1 MTRHHRR
8 SAVLTAAGLTAL
20 TIAATTGLSTAGAA
34 EVHEDEG
41 TLIGPLVTETS
52 AFAGDPSTPTFSAPS
67 ANGAGAEIPANRA
80 GTLAAARAA
89 AVRWSIPAPGA
100 VTTVRPMSAPD
111 LCLTAAT
118 TSITSYSPVT
128 LETCVDGDPK
138 QRFRTAENTGSNNPI
153 GTGLQSTYNRGFL
166 GLFNTDR
173 VMRLQSQNVADRIP
187 NIEDFTPSFGARV
200 DSVDV
205 RTRSAQISGTGT
217 PDATVLIDGRNPQT
231 VGSDGRWTA
240 RVTNLP
246 LGTSTLALEQYEG
259 TERTGAA
266 DLEVTLTAAPL
277 TFEAVFAR
285 DGDVTA
291 PVTAS
296 GTAQAG
302 AEVRLFD
309 ADGVQ
314 LGDAVTAGAEGA
326 WDTTIPAPNAGG
338 VLRVTAAQFID
349 GVRDT
354 ANEVT
359 RDVDYG
365 TAVDISSPEDGA
377 AHGGGSLAMSGDGE
391 PGATIEV
398 FEVTSDGQR
407 SVGRSAEG
415 VLPSGRWFVDTDALD
430 RAEHV
435 LRVVQHSKG
444 ANTTT
449 AEVTVNPGQTGR
461 LTEVQVTAPDT
472 VTPGVSNR
480 IAGTGEPGATY
491 RVLNASGTQIVD
503 GTLEVGSDGTW
514 SFERVV
520 SNGAPSFEF
529 VIEQTKG
536 DRGPERSRVFSI
548 AANQGFAPLEV
559 TTRSVDPGE
568 LNTIEGT
575 GPAGATLVVLNA
587 SGTQIVPGTVTVGTD
602 GTWSFD
608 RVVSRG
614 ATKLDFKLA
623 VSVSGSEYTTSLFTV
638 YANTR

>member
-8 SAVLTAAGLTAL
+8 SAVLTAAGLAAL
-20 TIAATTGLSTAGAA
+20 TITATTGLSAAGAA

-173 VMRLQSQNVADRIP
+173 VMRLQSQNVADRLP
-187 NIEDFTPSFGARV
+187 NTEDFTPSFSARV
-200 DSVDV
+200 DSTDV
-205 RTRSAQISGTGT
+205 STRSAQISGTGT
-217 PDATVLIDGRNPQT
+217 PGATVLIDDRNPRE
-231 VGSDGRWTA
+231 VGPDGRWTA
-240 RVTNLP
+240 RATNLP
-246 LGTSTLALEQYEG
+246 LGTSTLSLEQYEG
-259 TERTGAA
+259 TEQTGSTS
-266 DLEVTLTAAPL
+266 LEVRLTATPL
-277 TFEAVFAR
+277 TFEAAFAP
-285 DGDVTA
+285 DDLTT

-296 GTAQAG
+296 GTAQAE
-302 AEVRLFD
+302 ADVRLFD
-309 ADGVQ
+309 SAGVQ
-314 LGDAVTAGAEGA
+314 LGETVSAESDGT
-326 WDTTIPAPNAGG
+326 WESTIPAPNAGG

-349 GVRDT
+349 GTRDT
-354 ANEVT
+354 VNEVT

-365 TAVDISSPEDGA
+365 AAVTVTAPEDGT
-377 AHGGGSLAMSGDGE
+377 AHGGGPVTMSGTGAPGSTVRVVEVTADGE
-391 PGATIEV
+391 RI
-398 FEVTSDGQR
+398 
-407 SVGRSAEG
+407 VGRSAEG

-435 LRVVQHSKG
+435 LRVVQGSKG
-444 ANTTT
+444 ANTTS
-449 AEVTVNPGQTGR
+449 AEVTINPGESGR
-461 LTEVQVTAPDT
+461 LTQVRVTDPET
-472 VTPGVSNR
+472 VTPGVVNR
-480 IAGTGEPGATY
+480 ISGTGEPGADY
-491 RVLNASGTQIVD
+491 R
-503 GTLEVGSDGTW
+503 
-514 SFERVV
+514 
-520 SNGAPSFEF
+520 
-529 VIEQTKG
+529 
-536 DRGPERSRVFSI
+536 
-548 AANQGFAPLEV
+548 
-559 TTRSVDPGE
+559 
-568 LNTIEGT
+568 
-575 GPAGATLVVLNA
+575 VLNA
-587 SGTQIVPGTVTVGTD
+587 SGTQIVPGTHRVDDEGNWSFERVVTSGATKFEFVIEQMKGDQGPERSELFSLRANQGFAPIELTTRAVDPGSANTFEGTGPAGATLTVLNASGTQIVPDTVTVSPEGD
-602 GTWSFD
+602 WSFE

-614 ATKLDFKLA
+614 ATKFDFKLA